1 MRIAVLAL
9 ISLLLGGVA
18 SAAPPR
24 ARLGL
29 PYGVLVDGAGRVF
42 VADAGR
48 HRVFRYAAA
57 QRRLVAVAGTG
68 RAGTSGDGG
77 PALRARL
84 GEIVSLTQDR
94 AGRLYVSDVHGGA
107 IRRFTIGGRI
117 ETVARVAAPAGID
130 VDPSG
135 RFLAV
140 ACIERG
146 VLRLDLAS
154 GALTTLVASGDG
166 VEGPHGLA
174 YDANGD
180 LWVADPPARIV
191 RLDAQTGELAVAARV
206 ATASVLPSAAGVYF
220 TTGSPAGGQVRLL
233 TPAGRVRTVV
243 GTGRI
248 SAQRDGVRATRVG
261 ILPTGIAQA
270 RDGSLL
276 VAQSR
281 PVPALRRVSRSGI
294 ITTLVR

>member
-1 MRIAVLAL
+1 MRIALLAL
-9 ISLLLGGVA
+9 TALLLGSVA
-18 SAAPPR
+18 SAAPRPTL
-24 ARLGL
+24 AL

-48 HRVFRYAAA
+48 HRVFRYDAAR
-57 QRRLVAVAGTG
+57 RRLVAVAGTG

-84 GEIVSLTQDR
+84 GEIVSLAQDR
-94 AGRLYVSDVHGGA
+94 AGRLYVSDVHAGVV
-107 IRRFTIGGRI
+107 RRFRIGGRI
-117 ETVARVAAPAGID
+117 ETVARIAAPTGID

-140 ACIERG
+140 ASIERG
-146 VLRLDLAS
+146 VLRVELAS
-154 GALTTLVASGDG
+154 GALTTLVARGDG

-174 YDANGD
+174 YDANGN
-180 LWVADPPARIV
+180 LWVADPPARII
-191 RLDAQTGELAVAARV
+191 RLDAQTGRLSVAARV
-206 ATASVLPSAAGVYF
+206 DTANVLPTAAGVYF
-220 TTGSPAGGQVRLL
+220 TAGSMAGGRVRLL
-233 TPAGRVRTVV
+233 TPTGTVRTIV

-248 SAQRDGVRATRVG
+248 STQRDGVRATRVG

-270 RDGSLL
+270 RNGTLL

-281 PVPALRRVSRSGI
+281 PVPALRRVSRRGI
-294 ITTLVR
+294 ITTLTR